1 MIHTD
6 FDPEKTAV
14 IEPSEF
20 YHPMENM
27 PEALI
32 GVFSRP
38 LTEKYAAEFHG
49 EVIMQ
54 YQDCNGGEPVYRC
67 TSPNGTVFA
76 LMCMRVGAPSACGI
90 MEEMIPHGVKKFLM
104 LGSCGALDHAI
115 TAGHIL
121 VPYAAMRDE
130 GTSYHY
136 APPAEEAVL
145 EPACVDAVCQAL
157 EDMDVPYAR
166 VKTWT
171 TDAFFR
177 ETRGK
182 VEKRLKQGCSVVEME
197 CAAMATVAAFRNV
210 KFAQFMWAADS
221 LSGEKW
227 DARNLNKLGTD
238 AGEIYM
244 EAAIRTLEYL

>member
-67 TSPNGTVFA
+67 TAPNGTAFA
-76 LMCMRVGAPSACGI
+76 LMCMRIG
-90 MEEMIPHGVKKFLM
+90 
-104 LGSCGALDHAI
+104 
-115 TAGHIL
+115 
-121 VPYAAMRDE
+121 
-130 GTSYHY
+130 
-136 APPAEEAVL
+136 
-145 EPACVDAVCQAL
+145 AVCL
-157 EDMDVPYAR
+157 RHHGRDDPPR
-166 VKTWT
+166 
-171 TDAFFR
+171 R
-177 ETRGK
+177 EK
-182 VEKRLKQGCSVVEME
+182 V
-197 CAAMATVAAFRNV
+197 F
-210 KFAQFMWAADS
+210 
-221 LSGEKW
+221 
-227 DARNLNKLGTD
+227 DARLLRCTRSRHHRRAHSGTLRRR
-238 AGEIYM
+238 A
-244 EAAIRTLEYL
+244 

>member
-67 TSPNGTVFA
+67 TAPNGTVFA

-90 MEEMIPHGVKKFLM
+90 MEEMIPHGVKKT
-104 LGSCGALDHAI
+104 GSQPCRLRGNGSKYDRNQKESDHCKYR
-115 TAGHIL
+115 AG
-121 VPYAAMRDE
+121 
-130 GTSYHY
+130 
-136 APPAEEAVL
+136 
-145 EPACVDAVCQAL
+145 
-157 EDMDVPYAR
+157 
-166 VKTWT
+166 
-171 TDAFFR
+171 
-177 ETRGK
+177 
-182 VEKRLKQGCSVVEME
+182 
-197 CAAMATVAAFRNV
+197 
-210 KFAQFMWAADS
+210 
-221 LSGEKW
+221 
-227 DARNLNKLGTD
+227 
-238 AGEIYM
+238 
-244 EAAIRTLEYL
+244 

>member
-1 MIHTD
+1 
-6 FDPEKTAV
+6 
-14 IEPSEF
+14 
-20 YHPMENM
+20 
-27 PEALI
+27 
-32 GVFSRP
+32 
-38 LTEKYAAEFHG
+38 
-49 EVIMQ
+49 
-54 YQDCNGGEPVYRC
+54 
-67 TSPNGTVFA
+67 
-76 LMCMRVGAPSACGI
+76 MCMRVGAPSACGI

-121 VPYAAMRDE
+121 VPYAAVRDE

-244 EAAIRTLEYL
+244 EAAIRALEYL

>member
-67 TSPNGTVFA
+67 TAPNGTAFA
-76 LMCMRVGAPSACGI
+76 LMCMHVGAPSACGI
-90 MEEMIPHGVKKFLM
+90 MEEMIPHGVKSF
-104 LGSCGALDHAI
+104 
-115 TAGHIL
+115 
-121 VPYAAMRDE
+121 
-130 GTSYHY
+130 
-136 APPAEEAVL
+136 
-145 EPACVDAVCQAL
+145 
-157 EDMDVPYAR
+157 
-166 VKTWT
+166 
-171 TDAFFR
+171 
-177 ETRGK
+177 
-182 VEKRLKQGCSVVEME
+182 
-197 CAAMATVAAFRNV
+197 
-210 KFAQFMWAADS
+210 
-221 LSGEKW
+221 
-227 DARNLNKLGTD
+227 
-238 AGEIYM
+238 
-244 EAAIRTLEYL
+244 

>member
-67 TSPNGTVFA
+67 TAPNGTAFA

-121 VPYAAMRDE
+121 VPYAAVRDE

-136 APPAEEAVL
+136 LPPSQCEACFLSTEHGAAEIE
-145 EPACVDAVCQAL
+145 Q
-157 EDMDVPYAR
+157 
-166 VKTWT
+166 
-171 TDAFFR
+171 
-177 ETRGK
+177 
-182 VEKRLKQGCSVVEME
+182 
-197 CAAMATVAAFRNV
+197 TVAAFRGAFTAV
-210 KFAQFMWAADS
+210 GGQ
-221 LSGEKW
+221 LS
-227 DARNLNKLGTD
+227 NLL
-238 AGEIYM
+238 
-244 EAAIRTLEYL
+244 

>member
-67 TSPNGTVFA
+67 TAPNGTVFA
-76 LMCMRVGAPSACGI
+76 LM
-90 MEEMIPHGVKKFLM
+90 
-104 LGSCGALDHAI
+104 
-115 TAGHIL
+115 
-121 VPYAAMRDE
+121 
-130 GTSYHY
+130 
-136 APPAEEAVL
+136 
-145 EPACVDAVCQAL
+145 
-157 EDMDVPYAR
+157 
-166 VKTWT
+166 
-171 TDAFFR
+171 
-177 ETRGK
+177 
-182 VEKRLKQGCSVVEME
+182 
-197 CAAMATVAAFRNV
+197 
-210 KFAQFMWAADS
+210 
-221 LSGEKW
+221 
-227 DARNLNKLGTD
+227 
-238 AGEIYM
+238 
-244 EAAIRTLEYL
+244 YL

>member
-67 TSPNGTVFA
+67 TAPNGTVFA
-76 LMCMRVGAPSACGI
+76 LMCMRVGAPSCLR
-90 MEEMIPHGVKKFLM
+90 H
-104 LGSCGALDHAI
+104 
-115 TAGHIL
+115 
-121 VPYAAMRDE
+121 
-130 GTSYHY
+130 
-136 APPAEEAVL
+136 
-145 EPACVDAVCQAL
+145 Q
-157 EDMDVPYAR
+157 
-166 VKTWT
+166 W
-171 TDAFFR
+171 
-177 ETRGK
+177 
-182 VEKRLKQGCSVVEME
+182 KR
-197 CAAMATVAAFRNV
+197 
-210 KFAQFMWAADS
+210 
-221 LSGEKW
+221 
-227 DARNLNKLGTD
+227 
-238 AGEIYM
+238 
-244 EAAIRTLEYL
+244 

>member
-67 TSPNGTVFA
+67 TAPNGTAFA

-121 VPYAAMRDE
+121 VPYAAVRDE

-145 EPACVDAVCQAL
+145 ESACVDAVCQAL

-177 ETRGK
+177 ETRASA
-182 VEKRLKQGCSVVEME
+182 VPAWRAAPAAERRAKRKRAVLRQTKACLRAHPTGAQSPLR
-197 CAAMATVAAFRNV
+197 AMIMQNT
-210 KFAQFMWAADS
+210 
-221 LSGEKW
+221 
-227 DARNLNKLGTD
+227 
-238 AGEIYM
+238 
-244 EAAIRTLEYL
+244 

>member
-67 TSPNGTVFA
+67 TAPNGTAFA

-121 VPYAAMRDE
+121 VPYAAVRDE

-136 APPAEEAVL
+136 APPRK
-145 EPACVDAVCQAL
+145 
-157 EDMDVPYAR
+157 PYSSPP
-166 VKTWT
+166 V
-171 TDAFFR
+171 
-177 ETRGK
+177 
-182 VEKRLKQGCSVVEME
+182 
-197 CAAMATVAAFRNV
+197 
-210 KFAQFMWAADS
+210 
-221 LSGEKW
+221 
-227 DARNLNKLGTD
+227 
-238 AGEIYM
+238 
-244 EAAIRTLEYL
+244 